1 MKVRIIGLLLC
12 LVYQTNTLAQSSMD
26 SLQQELA
33 KAAPKSSQKVD
44 LLNHIGYEY
53 WIIDSK
59 KSIEYAEKSLE
70 LAKKLEYLEGR
81 AFAHRVL
88 GVAYW
93 TIGQPRVAL
102 ENLYAA
108 TDEYEVLKDEEGMAN
123 AILNT
128 GMVYAEI
135 HDYEK
140 ALELYNQ
147 VITIFSKLNLT
158 GRVATTYTKL
168 GTLLLEQGYYY
179 DAEKYLQN
187 ALDIHT
193 KNNFAYGISEAHNR
207 LGKLYINQGKLE
219 LADHHLRIS
228 IQKGREANDEDGL
241 ISNLILF
248 GKLLRLRGE
257 DEMSDGHLKLALG
270 RADKKALSHYKLEA
284 LIELKNL
291 KKQQGFYDSA
301 LYYYDSYINLKDS
314 LFNSTKV
321 KQVAAIEFKNEL
333 TEQDLELEYLKE
345 SDELNNMIKWVLIGG
360 IWIISLLAF
369 FLVKSLK
376 VRSKREKELLKSE
389 NDLAMIK
396 LENEKLK
403 QSELSSELHDK
414 NKELTSYA
422 LNFVQK
428 NEIFEELQDK
438 LKEIKAAKPQ
448 EQEKLLKQMEKIL
461 QQNRSVDSEWEDF
474 KVHFEQVHD
483 DFFKSLKSK
492 YPDLSGNDLKVA
504 ALCRLNLSIKE
515 SSRILGIS
523 PESTKTARYR
533 LRKKLDIN
541 QEDDL
546 FEFLS
551 SIS

>member
-12 LVYQTNTLAQSSMD
+12 LVYQTNTLAQSSID

-33 KAAPKSSQKVD
+33 KASPKSSQKVD
-44 LLNHIGYEY
+44 LLNNIGYEY

-70 LAKKLEYLEGR
+70 LAEKLEYLEGR

-135 HDYEK
+135 HDYDK

-301 LYYYDSYINLKDS
+301 LNYYDSYINLKDS
-314 LFNSTKV
+314 LYNGTKV
-321 KQVAAIEFKNEL
+321 KQVAAIEFRNEL
-333 TEQDLELEYLKE
+333 AEQDLELEYLKE
-345 SDELNNMIKWVLIGG
+345 SDELNNMIKWG
-360 IWIISLLAF
+360 
-369 FLVKSLK
+369 
-376 VRSKREKELLKSE
+376 
-389 NDLAMIK
+389 
-396 LENEKLK
+396 
-403 QSELSSELHDK
+403 
-414 NKELTSYA
+414 
-422 LNFVQK
+422 
-428 NEIFEELQDK
+428 LQDK
-438 LKEIKAAKPQ
+438 LKEVKAARPQ
-448 EQEKLLKQMEKIL
+448 EQEKLLTQMERVL

-483 DFFKSLKSK
+483 DFFKSLKSH